1 MHLRLFTPCT
11 RTIGRADFSRPRI
24 SRLAKLNQRRLLI
37 RTEIAKINHGFS
49 IVFLRQALEYRNR
62 PILDPEHKLRGAR
75 LRRRPLLALVIK
87 DAKAQCSHML
97 RQQLGLPRL
106 AEVVCLQY
114 LCVTCGYTRVDLLLQ
129 HITREDKFFD
139 VGY

>member
-24 SRLAKLNQRRLLI
+24 SRLAHRLLI
-37 RTEIAKINHGFS
+37 RTEIAKINRGFS

-75 LRRRPLLALVIK
+75 LRRRLLLALVIK

-106 AEVVCLQY
+106 AELVCLQY